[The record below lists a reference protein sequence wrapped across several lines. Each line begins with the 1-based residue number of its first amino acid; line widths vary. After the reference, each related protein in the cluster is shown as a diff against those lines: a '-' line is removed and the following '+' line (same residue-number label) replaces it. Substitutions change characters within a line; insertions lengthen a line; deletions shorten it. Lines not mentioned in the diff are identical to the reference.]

1 MDTFFVSVLISLAL
15 LGVDPPQGWMQ
26 NEMEFDTK
34 QECEE
39 FIPEIMPIIYDNVMI
54 WSGGAAEILM
64 VDCLTEPDWLARN
77 IELGHEVPD
86 TFVPKSR
93 KKIEGT

>member
-26 NEMEFDTK
+26 NEVEFDTK
-34 QECEE
+34 QECEAY
-39 FIPEIMPIIYDNVMI
+39 IPEIMPTIYDNVMI

-64 VDCLTEPDWLARN
+64 VECMTEPDWIARN
-77 IELGHEVPD
+77 IELGHNVPD
-86 TFVPKSR
+86 TFEPKSK

>member
-34 QECEE
+34 QECEA

-54 WSGGAAEILM
+54 W
-64 VDCLTEPDWLARN
+64 
-77 IELGHEVPD
+77 
-86 TFVPKSR
+86 
-93 KKIEGT
+93 